1 MTSQTPATTLD
12 ERTAMTDHR
21 QTVIDLVKR
30 SRFAMLTT
38 RTAEGTMISR
48 PLTVQEVTEEG
59 DIYFIVPGDGDAA
72 READRLSLIHI

>member
-59 DIYFIVPGDGDAA
+59 TSTSSSPATGTRPARPTVP
-72 READRLSLIHI
+72 R

>member
-1 MTSQTPATTLD
+1 
-12 ERTAMTDHR
+12 MTDHR

-48 PLTVQEVTEEG
+48 SLTVQRG
-59 DIYFIVPGDGDAA
+59 HRRGGHLLHRP
-72 READRLSLIHI
+72 R

>member
-1 MTSQTPATTLD
+1 
-12 ERTAMTDHR
+12 MTDHR

-72 READRLSLIHI
+72 R

>member
-12 ERTAMTDHR
+12 ERAAMTDHR

-59 DIYFIVPGDGDAA
+59 TSTSSSPATGTRPARPTVP
-72 READRLSLIHI
+72 R